1 MRRAISHHWPE
12 YLIEAFALGV
22 FMISAGGFAVL
33 IWAPGS
39 PLAGRL
45 GPPILERLWMGL
57 AMGAT
62 AVSLIYS
69 PWGQR
74 SGAHMNPA
82 VTLTFL
88 RLGKIAPWDALFYIL
103 AQLTGGVAGLL
114 AARQLIGSSLAAP
127 PVAWV
132 TTLPG
137 AAGQGVAFVA
147 ELVMTALLMWVVL
160 VLSNSARWARTTGL
174 AAGALVALFITFE
187 APLSGMSLNPA
198 RTLASAL
205 PSGEW
210 SGFWLYVVAPIT
222 GMGLAAELYVCRR
235 GLSRVLC
242 AKLHHTERHACIFR
256 CGYCRHGS
264 SEA

>member
-1 MRRAISHHWPE
+1 MIHSVRHHWPE
-12 YLIEAFALGV
+12 YLIEAFSLGV
-22 FMISAGGFAVL
+22 FMISAGGFAAL

-39 PLAGRL
+39 PLAGHL
-45 GPPILERLWMGL
+45 GSALAERALMGL

-62 AVSLIYS
+62 AVALIYS

-114 AARQLIGSSLAAP
+114 AARQLIGSSLASP

-147 ELVMTALLMWVVL
+147 ELAMTALLMLVVL
-160 VLSNSARWARTTGL
+160 VLSNSARWARFTGL
-174 AAGALVALFITFE
+174 AAGALVMLFITFE

-198 RTLASAL
+198 RTFASAL

-222 GMGLAAELYVCRR
+222 GMGLAAEFYVRRR
-235 GLSRVLC
+235 GLARVVC
-242 AKLHHTERHACIFR
+242 AKLHHTERHTCIFR
-256 CGYCRHGS
+256 CGFCRHGS
-264 SEA
+264 SAA